1 MAARFTRP
9 YVDALFEVAGS
20 AEAVEALLPG
30 LEGFAATLRD
40 SAELRAV
47 LSNPGVER
55 DRKNALVSAVASRVG
70 MNGLGT
76 RLLTTLLHN
85 GRLLRV
91 AEVAGAARERLDK
104 DRRIVEARVTSAAPL
119 AGGDTARIKGAL
131 EAKTSRSVRL
141 VEDVDPALLGGFV
154 VKMGSEVYDASLKQ
168 RLERARRA
176 LHGAEPAQEKAR

>member
-20 AEAVEALLPG
+20 AESVEALLPT
-30 LEGFAATLRD
+30 LDGFASALRA
-40 SAELRAV
+40 SQELRAV

-55 DRKNALVSAVASRVG
+55 DKKNALVSAVAGRVG

-85 GRLLRV
+85 NRLFKLE
-91 AEVAGAARERLDK
+91 EVASAARERLDK
-104 DRRIVEARVTSAAPL
+104 ERRVVEARVTSAAPL
-119 AGGDTARIKGAL
+119 RNGDTARIKEAL
-131 EAKTSRSVRL
+131 AAKTKRSVRL

-154 VKMGSEVYDASLKQ
+154 VKVGSEVYDASLKQ

-176 LHGAEPAQEKAR
+176 FHGADGAEKQ

>member
-1 MAARFTRP
+1 MAARFTKP

-20 AEAVEALLPG
+20 AENVEALLG
-30 LEGFAATLRD
+30 KLDGFSSALRE
-40 SAELRAV
+40 SPELRAV
-47 LSNPGVER
+47 LSNPGIER
-55 DRKNALVSAVASRVG
+55 DKKNALVSAVASRVG

-85 GRLLRV
+85 NRLLKLE
-91 AEVAGAARERLDK
+91 EVAAAARQRLDK
-104 DRRIVEARVTSAAPL
+104 DRRVVEARVTSAAPL
-119 AGGDTARIKGAL
+119 ANGDTARIQKAL

-141 VEDVDPALLGGFV
+141 VHDVDPALLGGFV

-176 LHGAEPAQEKAR
+176 LHGAGAEKTQQG